1 MENIPKIL
9 LKKAEELERKTAEK
23 YPALQP
29 LAKQCFLNTMETTV
43 TKLPDGS
50 YFVITGDIPAM
61 WLRDSAAQLKPY
73 LKYAKEDAE
82 LRDILRSVIEKYTFY
97 VNLDPYA
104 NAFNSADNGKCWEK
118 DYTNFNS
125 GWVWE
130 RKYEVDSLCA
140 PLYLAH
146 EYYAV
151 TGDKS
156 IFTPEFKKMI
166 ETVFTTFNREQY
178 HGVSN
183 EFSQWYL
190 GEKSAYFFVRPN
202 AWAPSDTL
210 PMGGRGRP
218 VNFTGMTWS
227 GFRPSDDSCKFG
239 YLIPA
244 NMMAVVALRK
254 AAELLKA
261 GGYNDPVFETDCLD
275 KAAQIED
282 GIKTYGT
289 VDHPKYGK
297 IYAYETDGFGNYNL
311 MDDANSPSLLAIPYL
326 GYRSADDPVYQ
337 NTRRF
342 VLSEDNP
349 YYYSGK
355 AARGVGSPHTPPRY
369 IWHIGLCMQILTS
382 TDPAEKEACLDMIS
396 RTHAGTNF
404 MHEGFDVDD
413 PAKFTRPWFAW
424 ANTLFAQMLEGEVDQ
439 A

>member
-1 MENIPKIL
+1 MKHIPSIL
-9 LKKAEELERKTAEK
+9 LQKAAELEEKTK
-23 YPALQP
+23 QRYPALAP
-29 LAKQCFLNTMETTV
+29 LARQCFLNTMETTV
-43 TKLPDGS
+43 TQLSDGS
-50 YFVITGDIPAM
+50 FFVITGDIPAM

-73 LKYAKEDAE
+73 LKYAGADEE
-82 LRDILRSVIEKYTFY
+82 LKKIVRSVIGKYAFY
-97 VNLDPYA
+97 VNLDPYT
-104 NAFNSADNGKCWEK
+104 NAFNSAELGQRWSDA
-118 DYTNFNS
+118 DRSNFMS
-125 GWVWE
+125 GWIWE

-140 PLYLAH
+140 PLYLTH
-146 EYYAV
+146 EYYTV
-151 TGDKS
+151 THDQS
-156 IFTPEFKKMI
+156 IFTPELRSMLNVI
-166 ETVFTTFNREQY
+166 LATFRTEQR
-178 HGVSN
+178 HGES
-183 EFSQWYL
+183 SPYW
-190 GEKSAYFFVRPN
+190 FVREDAPV
-202 AWAPSDTL
+202 PSDTI
-210 PMGGRGRP
+210 PMHGKGRP

-254 AAELLKA
+254 AAELAEEGFGDVALKA
-261 GGYNDPVFETDCLD
+261 ELLELSDE
-275 KAAQIED
+275 IED
-282 GIKTYGT
+282 GIETYGV

-326 GYRSADDPVYQ
+326 GYRPADDPVYQ

-342 VLSEDNP
+342 IFSEDNP
-349 YYYSGK
+349 YYYSGT

-382 TDPAEKEACLDMIS
+382 TDAAEKRECLDMIS

-424 ANTLFAQMLEGEVDQ
+424 ANTLFAQTLAQEVGLE
-439 A
+439 

>member
-1 MENIPKIL
+1 MKHIPSIL
-9 LKKAEELERKTAEK
+9 LQKAAELEEKTK
-23 YPALQP
+23 QRYPALAP
-29 LAKQCFLNTMETTV
+29 LARQCFLNTMETTV
-43 TKLPDGS
+43 TQLSDGS
-50 YFVITGDIPAM
+50 FFVITGDIPAM

-73 LKYAKEDAE
+73 LKYAGADEE
-82 LRDILRSVIEKYTFY
+82 LKKIVRSVIGKYAFY
-97 VNLDPYA
+97 VNLDPYT
-104 NAFNSADNGKCWEK
+104 NAFNSAELGQRWSDA
-118 DYTNFNS
+118 DRSNFMS
-125 GWVWE
+125 GWIWE

-140 PLYLAH
+140 PLYLTH
-146 EYYAV
+146 EYYTV
-151 TGDKS
+151 THDQS
-156 IFTPEFKKMI
+156 IFTPELHSMLNVI
-166 ETVFTTFNREQY
+166 LATFRTEQR
-178 HGVSN
+178 HGES
-183 EFSQWYL
+183 SPYW
-190 GEKSAYFFVRPN
+190 FVREDAPV
-202 AWAPSDTL
+202 PSDTI
-210 PMGGRGRP
+210 PMHGKGRP

-254 AAELLKA
+254 AAELAEEGFGDVALKTELLELS
-261 GGYNDPVFETDCLD
+261 NE
-275 KAAQIED
+275 IED
-282 GIKTYGT
+282 GIETYGV

-326 GYRSADDPVYQ
+326 GYRPADDPVYQ

-342 VLSEDNP
+342 IFSEDNP
-349 YYYSGK
+349 YYYSGT

-382 TDPAEKEACLDMIS
+382 TDANEKRECFDMIS

-424 ANTLFAQMLEGEVDQ
+424 ANTLFAQTLAQEVGLE
-439 A
+439 

>member
-1 MENIPKIL
+1 MKHIPSIL
-9 LKKAEELERKTAEK
+9 LPKAAELEEKTK
-23 YPALQP
+23 QRYPALAP
-29 LAKQCFLNTMETTV
+29 LARQCFLNTMETTV
-43 TKLPDGS
+43 TQLSDGS
-50 YFVITGDIPAM
+50 FFVITGDIPAM

-73 LKYAKEDAE
+73 LKYAGTDEE
-82 LRDILRSVIEKYTFY
+82 LKKIVRSVIGKYAFY
-97 VNLDPYA
+97 VNLDPYT
-104 NAFNSADNGKCWEK
+104 NAFNSAELGQRWSDT
-118 DYTNFNS
+118 DRSNFMS
-125 GWVWE
+125 GWIWE

-140 PLYLAH
+140 PLYLTH
-146 EYYAV
+146 EYYTV
-151 TGDKS
+151 THDQT
-156 IFTPEFKKMI
+156 IFTPELHSMLNI
-166 ETVFTTFNREQY
+166 ILATFRTEQR
-178 HGVSN
+178 HGES
-183 EFSQWYL
+183 SPYW
-190 GEKSAYFFVRPN
+190 FVREDAPV
-202 AWAPSDTL
+202 PSDTI
-210 PMGGRGRP
+210 PMHGKGRP

-254 AAELLKA
+254 AAELAEDGFGDVALKT
-261 GGYNDPVFETDCLD
+261 GLLELSDE
-275 KAAQIED
+275 IED
-282 GIKTYGT
+282 GIETYGV

-326 GYRSADDPVYQ
+326 GYRPADDPVYQ

-342 VLSEDNP
+342 IFSEDNP
-349 YYYSGK
+349 YYYSGT

-382 TDPAEKEACLDMIS
+382 SDADEKRECFDMIS

-424 ANTLFAQMLEGEVDQ
+424 ANTLFAQTLAQEVGLE
-439 A
+439 